1 MQGKLCPSTAA
12 CPVHCVGL
20 TNTTFHNDTS
30 ETLLSTEDDL
40 WSTCLVHFLKQSFL
54 LQFLGCWIIFCAAN
68 VVKALLAKKMA
79 SHFHKQT
86 HFQKMRDA
94 IKKVCL
100 DKYMRCF
107 KMSNWKWTCTGMY
120 KACMCLWMLSS
131 NATAACP
138 NINHGSPAFT
148 STG

>member
-1 MQGKLCPSTAA
+1 MPQFT
-12 CPVHCVGL
+12 V
-20 TNTTFHNDTS
+20 TS
-30 ETLLSTEDDL
+30 VRPF
-40 WSTCLVHFLKQSFL
+40 CLVTCGIPASCRTLKQSLL

-100 DKYMRCF
+100 DMYMRCC
-107 KMSNWKWTCTGMY
+107 KTSNWKWTCTGMY
-120 KACMCLWMLSS
+120 KAWILSS
-131 NATAACP
+131 NATAACLNTGHGYP
-138 NINHGSPAFT
+138 VINPVRHWMT
-148 STG
+148 VLIHCHENLQIQT